1 MAGENAASSA
11 ARAGA
16 WTAAVLWTVLVLA
29 ASGEAFS
36 AANTRGWVYEIW
48 SWLGVSR
55 AEVAPFLFW
64 TRKAAHVVEYAI
76 LGALALRALHGVR
89 LGITSASLCALLWA
103 FTVALGD
110 ETNQAQLASRTG
122 SATDVALDVAGAAV
136 AIALTARVL
145 SARKS
150 A

>member
-48 SWLGVSR
+48 SWLGVSH
-55 AEVAPFLFW
+55 AEVAPFLLW

-76 LGALALRALHGVR
+76 LGALALRALHGAR
-89 LGITSASLCALLWA
+89 LGIPSASLCALLWA
-103 FTVALGD
+103 LTVALGD
-110 ETNQAQLASRTG
+110 ETTQAQLPSRTG

-145 SARKS
+145 RARKS
-150 A
+150 T